1 MTLISE
7 ELDSDELA
15 EDLRRLLPAW
25 LGTRRWFA
33 DKGDRAPTVEPLL
46 VEVVAPGDPAL
57 VLAVV
62 RTGHEERYQLLI
74 GVRGPASPLPDESAA
89 ARIGRTANGAQLYEA
104 TVDPELTGRLLDLLA
119 EGGGAESGGSGTVQ
133 FHRIPGA
140 EVPQGLP
147 GVLSTAEQSNSSIA
161 YGSRAMLKV
170 LRLLVPGP
178 NPELEMLAALERAG
192 DVPSAA
198 PLAWIQTSPDMPG
211 GETTLGILQEFV
223 PNRGDGW
230 NIAVEEARACILGEC
245 ESVAP
250 IGGFAVEAAGLGRA
264 TAQVHA
270 ALESRL
276 ARQELTGED
285 VDELVDLLT
294 GRLEAAAA
302 QVPELRPH
310 QRALRGAYRDL
321 GDVVRR
327 GHPLHTQRIHGDLHL
342 GQVLRAKD
350 GWVLI
355 DFEGE
360 PGRPQAERRHLQ
372 PALRDVAAMLRSFD
386 YAAHHALAGV
396 LGLAPGEQSPQDV
409 RGTRL
414 ARRASAWAVHSR
426 RGFCAGYRAAGG
438 TDPTGEPVLLRA
450 FEADKAVY
458 EALYEAHN
466 RPGWLPIPLAAVRR
480 LTTR

>member
-1 MTLISE
+1 MNVISE
-7 ELDSDELA
+7 ELDIDELA
-15 EDLRRLLPAW
+15 DDLRRLLPAW

-33 DKGDRAPTVEPLL
+33 DKGATAPTVQPVL
-46 VEVVAPGDPAL
+46 VEVVAHGDPAL
-57 VLAVV
+57 ALVVV
-62 RTGHEERYQLLI
+62 RTGHEEWYQLLI
-74 GVRGPASPLPDESAA
+74 GVRGPSSPLPDELAA
-89 ARIGRTANGAQLYEA
+89 SRIGRSGNGALLYEA
-104 TVDPELTGRLLDLLA
+104 AADPELTGRLLDLLA
-119 EGGGAESGGSGTVQ
+119 EGGGAGSGGSGVVR
-133 FHRIPGA
+133 FHRTPGA
-140 EVPQGLP
+140 EVPRGLP
-147 GVLSTAEQSNSSIA
+147 GALSTAEQSNSSIA
-161 YGSRAMLKV
+161 YGDRMMLKV

-192 DVPSAA
+192 NVPSAA

-230 NIAVEEARACILGEC
+230 AIAVEEARACIVGEC

-250 IGGFAVEAAGLGRA
+250 IGGFTEEAYELGRA

-270 ALESRL
+270 ALASQLDTRTLGAE
-276 ARQELTGED
+276 E
-285 VDELVDLLT
+285 VDGLVDTLV
-294 GRLEAAAA
+294 GRLDAALE
-302 QVPELRPH
+302 QVPELRQH
-310 QRALRGAYRDL
+310 GRALRATYQDL
-321 GDVVRR
+321 GAVVRR
-327 GHPLHTQRIHGDLHL
+327 GHDLRTQRVHGDLHL

-360 PGRPQAERRHLQ
+360 PGKPQAERRRLQ

-396 LGLAPGEQSPQDV
+396 LGLAPGEQSPSDL

-426 RGFCAGYRAAGG
+426 RAYCSGYTSAGG
-438 TDPTGEPVLLRA
+438 ADPTGEPVLLRA

-466 RPGWLPIPLAAVRR
+466 RPEWLPIPLAAVRR
-480 LTTR
+480 LA